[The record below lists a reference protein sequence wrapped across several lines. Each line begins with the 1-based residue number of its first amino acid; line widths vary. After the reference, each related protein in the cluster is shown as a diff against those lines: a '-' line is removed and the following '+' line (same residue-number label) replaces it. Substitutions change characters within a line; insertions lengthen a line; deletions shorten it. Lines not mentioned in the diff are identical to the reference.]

1 MTPADRARPWA
12 ALVFAIYLALLV
24 VGFML
29 VPRPIDEGLTP
40 WIRGLLA
47 GMSRYVPGRIDYE
60 FTELAS
66 HVVLFV
72 PLGILAV
79 VALGRRMAWLAV
91 LVVLGVGLLV
101 EYGPT
106 MLGSDHSPS
115 RLDLLMN
122 AVGAI
127 IGVAVG
133 YWAAKPHERASRAP
147 TQ

>member
-122 AVGAI
+122 AVGAV
-127 IGVAVG
+127 IGSVVG
-133 YWAAKPHERASRAP
+133 YWAIPRPVASPPP
-147 TQ
+147 TP

>member
-1 MTPADRARPWA
+1 MRPPDRARPWA

-40 WIRGLLA
+40 WLRGLLA

-60 FTELAS
+60 FAELAS

-72 PLGILAV
+72 PLGMLAV

-91 LVVLGVGLLV
+91 LVVLGVGVLV

-106 MLGSDHSPS
+106 MLASHHTPS

-122 AVGAI
+122 GVGAL
-127 IGVAVG
+127 IGSAVG
-133 YWAAKPHERASRAP
+133 YWALPRSGASFRL
-147 TQ
+147 TT

>member
-1 MTPADRARPWA
+1 MTPPDRARPWA

-40 WIRGLLA
+40 WVRGLLA

-60 FTELAS
+60 FAELAS

-79 VALGRRMAWLAV
+79 VTLGRRMAWLAV
-91 LVVLGVGLLV
+91 LVVLGVGVLV

-106 MLGSDHSPS
+106 MLASEHIPS

-122 AVGAI
+122 GVGAVV
-127 IGVAVG
+127 GTAVG
-133 YWAAKPHERASRAP
+133 YWALPRSGASRRLRA
-147 TQ
+147 

>member
-1 MTPADRARPWA
+1 MPSPDRARPWA

-24 VGFML
+24 VSFML

-40 WIRGLLA
+40 WLRGLLA

-60 FTELAS
+60 FAELAS
-66 HVVLFV
+66 HVMLFV

-79 VALGRRMAWLAV
+79 VALGRRMAWLAA
-91 LVVLGVGLLV
+91 LVVLGVAVLV

-106 MLGSDHSPS
+106 LLASEHTPA

-122 AVGAI
+122 GVGAAVGS
-127 IGVAVG
+127 AVG
-133 YWAAKPHERASRAP
+133 YWALPRSGASPRLRA
-147 TQ
+147 

>member
-24 VGFML
+24 VSFVL

-66 HVVLFV
+66 HVALFV

-79 VALGRRMAWLAV
+79 VAVGRRMAWLAV
-91 LVVLGVGLLV
+91 LVVVGVGVLV

-122 AVGAI
+122 GVGAV
-127 IGVAVG
+127 IGAAVG
-133 YWAAKPHERASRAP
+133 YWALPLSGAGPRS
-147 TQ
+147 TG